1 MKKYK
6 YASIIPK
13 QSDKY
18 TLFAF
23 CAKASDILSF
33 AQIDRIGR
41 DKDGSLKGFQRPQ
54 VANHINE
61 IKNYLSQE
69 NAVLPNS
76 IVVAF
81 TSGVTVDK
89 VNKNGTAIISINIE
103 DNQKGF
109 VVDGQQRLTALQGLP
124 HKDFEVFVTGILCS
138 NEAELRKQFIL
149 INNTRPLPK
158 PLIYELLPTVEGLPH
173 RLSSRAVAAS
183 MVEELNYDE
192 CSSLHGQ
199 INQHTNPTGIIKD
212 TAIQKVV
219 MNSVTDGALREL
231 SRNKDADTKRFQLL
245 SNFYGAVQETFPEDW
260 VDHKPRTSRLVHSAG
275 IVSMGYV
282 MEYIYSTTGSIDKI
296 VYLKALKKLKGKC
309 AWADGYWEF
318 GKDNRRPW
326 NGIQFVPRD
335 YMELSQYLLRLIK
348 GA

>member
-13 QSDKY
+13 QCNKY

-41 DKDGSLKGFQRPQ
+41 KEDGSLKGFQRPQ

-61 IKNYLSQE
+61 IRKYLSE
-69 NAVLPNS
+69 DNAVLPNS

-81 TSGVTVDK
+81 TSGVAVGK
-89 VNKNGTAIISINIE
+89 INKNGTANISINIE
-103 DNQKGF
+103 NDQKGF

-124 HKDFEVFVTGILCS
+124 EKDFEVFVTGILCS
-138 NEAELRKQFIL
+138 NEEELRKQFIL
-149 INNTRPLPK
+149 INNTKPLPK
-158 PLIYELLPTVEGLPH
+158 PLIYELLPTVDGLPH

-192 CSSLHGQ
+192 SSSLHGQ
-199 INQHTNPTGIIKD
+199 IYQHTNPTGIIKD

-219 MNSVTDGALREL
+219 MNSVTDGAFRDL
-231 SRNKDADTKRFQLL
+231 SRRKNADTKQFQLL
-245 SNFYGAVQETFPEDW
+245 SNFYGAVQETFPNEW

-275 IVSMGYV
+275 ILAMGFT
-282 MEYIYSTTGSIDKI
+282 MEYIYATTGSIEKK

-309 AWADGYWEF
+309 AWTDGFWEF
-318 GKDNRRPW
+318 GDNNRRPW
-326 NGIQFVPRD
+326 NSLQFVPRD
-335 YMELSQYLLRLIK
+335 YMELSQHILRLIK
-348 GA
+348 SA